1 MWVEILPIL
10 MVGFG
15 LGLLHALDAD
25 HIMAVS
31 VLSHEKPSFK
41 RTIIQSS
48 HWALGHGGVL
58 LLCGV
63 ILFGLGIAI
72 PESLQKTA
80 EMAVGVLLIVLGIMC
95 FKQWRADKLT
105 LDSHSHGEIE
115 HTHWHDI
122 SEEHKTKHKHKPVFV
137 GMLHGL
143 AGSAPALALIPAVA
157 NGQFLQ
163 AIVYLFLF
171 SLGVMLAMLFFG
183 LGFAHVQRFLNQRY
197 QTVFQLSRQLIA
209 FASIAFG
216 GYWLFQAI

>member
-115 HTHWHDI
+115 HTHWHDN